1 VARHPREERIV
12 ADPVPYATEPAS
24 SEIHRPPCDGGLAVR
39 AKHDA
44 LRLLAGLIAF
54 LTSVA
59 FAGDPGWY
67 TKKATWQETLEA
79 SRTAWEQALKQ
90 APKAAPLPDFGKDD
104 VTVLAWIRTKRGGT
118 ILAKA
123 PATGDWA
130 PQGKSFFV
138 RGGRL
143 VFDVGWVGTVQSQGK
158 VADGQWH
165 HVAVAKQANAI
176 RFFID
181 GKPSGGGSLKF
192 GPDPKGAAIKIGLTN
207 RNFPRP
213 SGFAGELDDVRL
225 YRRALS
231 AAEVA
236 AHAEKPQPTRAK
248 ELVGCW
254 PFEGDLVDA
263 TGNRNDAAARG
274 KMVFVQG
281 KVGQA
286 LRLDGK
292 AYAVVGGTPDFD
304 ALVWPLLERDFGVV
318 RLFDGS
324 SLAGWR
330 RRNRPGHGWGAVWT
344 AEDGAIDGVQE
355 WPGSWGM
362 LATEKAFADLD
373 LRLEVKTDWPLDA
386 AILLRESGLGR
397 AWQVTLHTRDDG
409 DVGGIATSEVD
420 GPRVPA
426 KGWKKLW
433 KKDDW
438 NALRIVVQGNPPTIR
453 TWLNGQP
460 MAEHKCDKT
469 PDLLNDRG
477 PIALAVTGPQ
487 DAFNDHL
494 SVRKVLVLK
503 VR

>member
-1 VARHPREERIV
+1 MGTRTRAAAALGLVALLATAASA
-12 ADPVPYATEPAS
+12 ADPPWYA
-24 SEIHRPPCDGGLAVR
+24 
-39 AKHDA
+39 KQ
-44 LRLLAGLIAF
+44 
-54 LTSVA
+54 
-59 FAGDPGWY
+59 
-67 TKKATWQETLEA
+67 ATWELTLEA
-79 SRTAWEQALKQ
+79 SRKAWDQAQKQ
-90 APKAAPLPDFGKDD
+90 APKAKPLPDLGKGDF
-104 VTVLAWIRTKRGGT
+104 TILAWVRTRHGGT
-118 ILAKA
+118 VLAKA

-143 VFDVGWVGTVQSQGK
+143 VFDVGWVGTIQSKGT

-165 HVAVAKQANAI
+165 HVAVAKHKNALS
-176 RFFID
+176 FYID

-192 GPDPKGAAIKIGLTN
+192 ATDPKGAALKIGFTN
-207 RNFPRP
+207 PNFPRP
-213 SGFAGELDDVRL
+213 PGFQGELDDLRL

-254 PFEGDLVDA
+254 PFEEGLVDA
-263 TGNRNDAAARG
+263 TGNRNDATARG
-274 KMVFVQG
+274 KIAFVKG

-292 AYAVVGGTPDFD
+292 AYAVVGGMPDFN

-318 RLFDGS
+318 RLFDGA

-330 RRNRPGHGWGAVWT
+330 RRNRPGHGWGAVWA

-362 LATEKAFADLD
+362 LATDKAFADLD

-386 AILLRESGLGR
+386 SVLLRESGLGR

-409 DVGGIATSEVD
+409 DVAGIATSELD
-420 GPRVPA
+420 GPRAPA

-438 NALRIVVQGNPPTIR
+438 NALRIVVTGDPPTLR

-460 MAEHKCDKT
+460 MATLKCDKT
-469 PDLLNDRG
+469 PALLNARG

-487 DAFNDHL
+487 DAFNDRL
-494 SVRKVLVLK
+494 YVRKVILQ
-503 VR
+503 RP